1 MGTSARIWARSLAT
15 ITLPGSE
22 TRGFSA
28 LALFVAVQIADGALT
43 LAGVAR
49 YGPTA
54 ESNPLLFV
62 SMAALGAGTALSIA
76 KLLAILLATVLHA
89 ARLHVALA
97 LLTIFYVFVA
107 VLPWT
112 LLLWG
117 GN

>member
-1 MGTSARIWARSLAT
+1 MGTSARLWARSLAT

-28 LALFVAVQIADGALT
+28 LALFAAVQLADGALT

-49 YGPTA
+49 FGPAA
-54 ESNPLLFV
+54 ESNPILSV
-62 SMAALGAGTALSIA
+62 SMVTLGAGAALSIA

-89 ARLHVALA
+89 ARLHTALA
-97 LLTIFYVFVA
+97 LLTIFYVFAA

-112 LLLWG
+112 WLLWG
-117 GN
+117 MN